1 MEFVLQLY
9 EEVRDIRVLIEED
22 FEEKKQEDEDG
33 NVNEGEDFFEEVLVS
48 EEKLFNEGFGIKL
61 EFFAGYVFFCKIESV
76 QVMLVIERVIIRE
89 CKQEIADV
97 VCGIQEGG
105 VYLGF
110 FFNICYFKGELFVG
124 GFRDMYV

>member
-61 EFFAGYVFFCKIESV
+61 GFFAGYVFFCKIESV
-76 QVMLVIERVIIRE
+76 QLMLVIERVIIRE
-89 CKQEIADV
+89 CKQEIVDV

>member
-61 EFFAGYVFFCKIESV
+61 EFFEGYVFFCKIESV